1 MDSDAEHRP
10 EQRIRL
16 QAVTAVGRGE
26 GFYFLLYLSF
36 TDYYCSYQIRQT
48 GEKVFIRELL

>member
-36 TDYYCSYQIRQT
+36 TDYYCSYQ
-48 GEKVFIRELL
+48 EKVFIRELL